1 MTTKKGF
8 IICVDDQPEI
18 VDVLMMQLENAVG
31 DECEIEVAE
40 SADEAL
46 QVLAELTARK
56 EIIDL
61 VITDEIMPGMQGSKF
76 LEKVYQLDADIM
88 TMLLTGQA
96 GLNDVVYA
104 VNHANLAS
112 CLKKPWEYDELK
124 TVVKNLVNRTRMN
137 RRNHQLAQEVAA
149 EKDKAEAIVHS
160 ISDGILVIDSNDRI
174 SLVNAACLNILGR
187 SERELLGTRILDAFE
202 VKELIR
208 LHIDAAEHTD
218 RVVSDEILW
227 PHPTNPNAQLYI
239 VAVAKT
245 LRDKNGSPL
254 GVVTVLRDVT
264 REKEISALKANFL
277 ATVSHELRTPLTSII
292 STFELL
298 MQNSLGEL
306 TVDQREFI
314 ETSKEQGKILSDL
327 IDNLIDLSSLEANQ
341 IELTFAPLDMGNL
354 ALEIAE
360 FAKKSADAKGL
371 QFALHLQP
379 DLPPIIGDR
388 VKLER
393 MLKALISNAVKF
405 TKDGGVK
412 VAIRLKMH
420 GNPPQE
426 WVLISIRDTGIGI
439 AQEDFGRIFD
449 KFYQV
454 DNSTTREFR
463 GSGIGL
469 SVCKAIVEAHHGHIW
484 VESEVRQGATFHV
497 LLPLTQRT
505 T

>member
-1 MTTKKGF
+1 
-8 IICVDDQPEI
+8 
-18 VDVLMMQLENAVG
+18 
-31 DECEIEVAE
+31 
-40 SADEAL
+40 
-46 QVLAELTARK
+46 
-56 EIIDL
+56 
-61 VITDEIMPGMQGSKF
+61 
-76 LEKVYQLDADIM
+76 
-88 TMLLTGQA
+88 
-96 GLNDVVYA
+96 
-104 VNHANLAS
+104 
-112 CLKKPWEYDELK
+112 
-124 TVVKNLVNRTRMN
+124 
-137 RRNHQLAQEVAA
+137 
-149 EKDKAEAIVHS
+149 
-160 ISDGILVIDSNDRI
+160 
-174 SLVNAACLNILGR
+174 
-187 SERELLGTRILDAFE
+187 
-202 VKELIR
+202 
-208 LHIDAAEHTD
+208 
-218 RVVSDEILW
+218 
-227 PHPTNPNAQLYI
+227 
-239 VAVAKT
+239 
-245 LRDKNGSPL
+245 
-254 GVVTVLRDVT
+254 VTVLRDVT

-341 IELTFAPLDMGNL
+341 IELTFAPIEMGNL

-371 QFALHLQP
+371 QFALHLHP